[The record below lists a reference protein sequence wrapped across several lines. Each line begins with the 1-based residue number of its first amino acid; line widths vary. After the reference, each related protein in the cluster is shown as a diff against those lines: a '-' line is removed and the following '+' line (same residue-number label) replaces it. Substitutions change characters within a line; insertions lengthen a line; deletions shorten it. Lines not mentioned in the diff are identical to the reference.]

1 LIIFLSFLLVLARF
15 WLRNYIYLVL
25 LIIFINFIFK
35 SGMKTGDTSLN
46 LTWRI
51 IFHKSFGD
59 LINFLL
65 LIIQIFIFNNYQVI
79 NFFIQILNHHHLLI
93 WSLLVITWDLIR
105 HLLKFLE
112 IFRFVY
118 FLFFRFNLQTL
129 FSLFIFCFIL
139 DVNWEMLV
147 IVIIILM
154 DLLGNLLIIVIL
166 LQKIILLKFDLII
179 FDLLLN
185 FKFLTLRSII
195 FIFFKV
201 CLFLKCLIRT

>member
-1 LIIFLSFLLVLARF
+1 
-15 WLRNYIYLVL
+15 
-25 LIIFINFIFK
+25 
-35 SGMKTGDTSLN
+35 MKTGNTSLN

-79 NFFIQILNHHHLLI
+79 YFFIQILNHHYLLI
-93 WSLLVITWDLIR
+93 WSLLIITWDLIR

-147 IVIIILM
+147 IVILILM
-154 DLLGNLLIIVIL
+154 DFLGNLLIIVIL

-185 FKFLTLRSII
+185 FEFLTLRSNI
-195 FIFFKV
+195 FIIFKV